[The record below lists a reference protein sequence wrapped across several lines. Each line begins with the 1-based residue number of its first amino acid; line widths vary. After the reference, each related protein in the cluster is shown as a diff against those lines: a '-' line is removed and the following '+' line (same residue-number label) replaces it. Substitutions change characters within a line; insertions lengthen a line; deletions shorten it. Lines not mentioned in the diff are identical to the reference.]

1 MNYSNITKN
10 DLNHLETDIFYSK
23 YLDKNNYSD
32 IFGDVGKE
40 HYKLLSYFSTLFNNS
55 NILDI
60 GTHTGC
66 SALALSYNSTNTI
79 YSFDIMDKIMP
90 SIKTIKN
97 IHETNEFVHM
107 RKTC

>member
-1 MNYSNITKN
+1 MNYYNISRDDINNLK
-10 DLNHLETDIFYSK
+10 TDIFYSK

-32 IFGDVGKE
+32 ILLLLNNVGKE

-60 GTHTGC
+60 GTYSGC

-79 YSFDIMDKIMP
+79 
-90 SIKTIKN
+90 
-97 IHETNEFVHM
+97 
-107 RKTC
+107 